1 MLHELEIENFRCFE
15 KLTAKPLGRVNLL
28 VGKNNSGKTAF
39 LDAVEMLTSSEPISW
54 RHGLLRRGEYT
65 EQTVKDPQ
73 TGVPTDEWALFPLAL
88 FRGHQFQDGNA
99 LSVRAGARRIVLR
112 SQIQLWGTLN
122 RAMMV
127 CERTSEVAHLPL
139 GFATDGSIRLFADS
153 DPGAPVLYQT
163 VLYLPTERASIS
175 ALSPLWDEAQAGDED
190 ALVHETLRY
199 IEPRVDRLFVRGD
212 GVNRNFWVRLKGQKE
227 LVRLGSLGD
236 GMHHMLSIVL
246 HLVNAKD
253 KYLLVDEIDT
263 GLHYT
268 VLSKMWKMVIE
279 SARRLNIQVFATTHS
294 MDCILA
300 LAEVHQQLEL
310 TPEDLMVHRLVAGM
324 DKTQTYQPNDL
335 VSVAQFQGEV
345 R

>member
-39 LDAVEMLTSSEPISW
+39 LDAVEMLTRKGPAPW
-54 RHGLLRRGEYT
+54 LPGLLRRREYT

-73 TGVPTDEWALFPLAL
+73 TGVLSHEWAVYPAAL
-88 FRGHQFQDGNA
+88 FRGHQVSRRLGLRICSSGLRVYVAVDQDPSPRDGFF
-99 LSVRAGARRIVLR
+99 LICEGTGGFDDTHTMTSDGA
-112 SQIQLWGTLN
+112 
-122 RAMMV
+122 
-127 CERTSEVAHLPL
+127 
-139 GFATDGSIRLFADS
+139 IRLIADS
-153 DPGAPVLYQT
+153 SLAIPSPAQT